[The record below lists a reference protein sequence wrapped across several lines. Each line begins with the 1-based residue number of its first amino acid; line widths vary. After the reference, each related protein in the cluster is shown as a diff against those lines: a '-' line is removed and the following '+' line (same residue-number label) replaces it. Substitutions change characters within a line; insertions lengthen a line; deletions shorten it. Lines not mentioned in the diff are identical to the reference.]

1 MGISDEELDAITA
14 GIAPIVKD
22 VIAKAVEGLTARVL
36 ALETRPVARDGRDGR
51 DYDPTTI
58 AALKAEI
65 VGLTAQIDTLK
76 HVTPQVLSAAEPVRD
91 PVDVDATIQE
101 RLKAAVDALPRPK
114 DGTSVT
120 VDDVAPLIASAV
132 QKAVASLPVPK
143 DGKDGIGV
151 SDALVNRAGELVLT
165 LSDGVTKNVGPV
177 VGHKGDPGDR
187 GEKGDPGIEGPVGPA
202 GPQGDSIKGDPGERG
217 EVGPAGPKGD
227 PGESIQGERGEKGI
241 DGRDGTNGIDGKDG
255 LSFGPDDIVGFAV
268 DPEARTATLRV
279 KRGDR
284 DKTFEAPFTG
294 SLVYRDIWREGQ
306 PYVKGDITTW
316 AGSAW
321 VCLADSTTAKPGLAT
336 AESRAWK
343 LAVKSGSPGKAGPVG
358 PAGPRGEKGDRGPE
372 RW

>member
-22 VIAKAVEGLTARVL
+22 VIAKSVEGLTARVL

-65 VGLTAQIDTLK
+65 VGLTAQINTLK
-76 HVTPQVLSAAEPVRD
+76 HVAPQVLSTAEPVRD
-91 PVDVDATIQE
+91 LVDVDATVQAHV
-101 RLKAAVDALPRPK
+101 KAAVDALPRPK

-143 DGKDGIGV
+143 DGKDGVSV

-187 GEKGDPGIEGPVGPA
+187 GE
-202 GPQGDSIKGDPGERG
+202 
-217 EVGPAGPKGD
+217 VGPAGPKGD
-227 PGESIQGERGEKGI
+227 SGESIQGERGEKGI

-294 SLVYRDIWREGQ
+294 SMVYRDIWREGQ

-321 VCLADSTTAKPGLAT
+321 VCLADATTAKPGLAT
-336 AESRAWK
+336 AESRSWK
-343 LAVKSGSPGKAGPVG
+343 LMVKSGSPGKSGPAG